1 MGDANLAACATL
13 QLITS
18 TCNVLTPG
26 FSTITNDY
34 SLAECYCYNRQGW
47 NPNFY
52 DAVYVS
58 CINYYLTASPTVLAS
73 FVNAGNTIHTAPC
86 SELGNFKPN
95 VDSGPITTG
104 PGILAC
110 SSLDGYYGGCNSKTP
125 GFSTITN
132 PIDLARCLCYSQDIW
147 QPNAFDSPWRTC
159 ASYLYTANPT
169 AYQTLFGTGVL
180 QTQPCGIIG
189 DIKHTTSINPG
200 PSPGP
205 SPSPNRPSQSNPGL
219 SVPSPTTPV
228 APSSNTP
235 NIPNTPSAS
244 GTASTRFT
252 QSFSDSCS
260 ITSKLYPELWDHN
273 FYIKRQKSS
282 DKPCLLR
289 HTGHPKQLPS
299 PQPGFHDD
307 NRIQDRSIL
316 SLLFC
321 VVWQPSKYDS
331 VWAGCVSYLSTEFPA
346 EYSVAASTNPA
357 GYTAPCSF
365 AGDVLAGSQT
375 VPGSGGRELQVQQ
388 ELSQ

>member
-52 DAVYVS
+52 DAV
-58 CINYYLTASPTVLAS
+58 
-73 FVNAGNTIHTAPC
+73 
-86 SELGNFKPN
+86 ELGNFKPN

-244 GTASTRFT
+244 G
-252 QSFSDSCS
+252 
-260 ITSKLYPELWDHN
+260 
-273 FYIKRQKSS
+273 
-282 DKPCLLR
+282 
-289 HTGHPKQLPS
+289 HPKQLPS